1 MEALIKIIPAIGV
14 ILFITLLIAAIIMP
28 LIVITIDHKLAKV
41 AKTLA
46 AMEHM
51 MRHGK

>member
-1 MEALIKIIPAIGV
+1 MDTITNLIPLIIGI
-14 ILFITLLIAAIIMP
+14 IIITLIIAGIIMP
-28 LIVITIDHKLAKV
+28 LVVITIDHKLAKV

-51 MRHGK
+51 MRYGK

>member
-1 MEALIKIIPAIGV
+1 MEALSSIGGLLLIV
-14 ILFITLLIAAIIMP
+14 LLIATIIMP
-28 LIVITIDHKLAKV
+28 LVVISISSKLAKV